1 MELSKVICFVQ
12 KTPLFFLYLK
22 EYIFYKKTILERNRI
37 VKKIKTILKTVL
49 SVKQTNS
56 FIKQL
61 NILKDKLN
69 EDALFAYKNDP
80 SFHSLEETIITSP
93 GLFAILVYRVANSL
107 YLSDVKIIPR
117 LLSEYAHSKT
127 GIDINPEAEIGRNFF
142 IDHGTGVVI
151 GATTFIGNNVKL
163 YHGVTLGAKSLKN
176 ANELK
181 NKKRHP
187 TILSDVTIY
196 SNSTVLGG
204 DTVVGEG
211 CIIGTNKII
220 TESIPSGTKVI

>member
-12 KTPLFFLYLK
+12 KTPLFFLLLK
-22 EYIFYKKTILERNRI
+22 EYIFYKKTIIERNRI

>member
-1 MELSKVICFVQ
+1 MELSKVTCFMQ
-12 KTPLFFLYLK
+12 KTSLFFLYLK

-37 VKKIKTILKTVL
+37 IKKIKSLLSIVL
-49 SVKQTNS
+49 SVKQTNN

-61 NILKDKLN
+61 NVLKDKLN

-80 SFHSLEETIITSP
+80 SFHSIEETIITSP

-107 YLSDVKIIPR
+107 CLLDVKIIPR

-176 ANELK
+176 VDDLK

-187 TILSDVTIY
+187 TILNDVTIY

-204 DTVVGEG
+204 DTIVGDG
-211 CIIGTNKII
+211 CIIGANKLI
-220 TESIPSGTKVI
+220 TESIPSGTRVI